1 MTHAHA
7 TRGWGWCPARA
18 RARAIRAGTRAGSLG
33 VRWSDL
39 ALPCSVLLDLGFCPR
54 RSFFQGPG
62 ATPGAQTLLSSL
74 RPGIAWAGC

>member
-39 ALPCSVLLDLGFCPR
+39 ALPCSVLLDLGF
-54 RSFFQGPG
+54 
-62 ATPGAQTLLSSL
+62 
-74 RPGIAWAGC
+74 